1 MLINFFWEED
11 MTLKTIL
18 LGACSAL
25 AFSTLASAETLT
37 IATVKTAT

>member
-1 MLINFFWEED
+1 
-11 MTLKTIL
+11 MTFQTIL

-37 IATVKTAT
+37 IACRC